1 MERAHTASAFLRR
14 LHPWLGKAVHTRWTV
29 RRAFYQREVDALLMA
44 LQAHDGGRLSPELR
58 LRLEGLLGRLYR
70 EWFPRTWRKDPTYA
84 EVIADFRWWLG
95 VAERWSEPAPRPP
108 RRRTVREPV
117 ANQPKRLLRMLSL
130 PLDCTERRF
139 VTAWRRF
146 LKSNH
151 PDLNPEQTP
160 EERRRFA
167 EAVGLW
173 RR

>member
-1 MERAHTASAFLRR
+1 RTRR
-14 LHPWLGKAVHTRWTV
+14 N
-29 RRAFYQREVDALLMA
+29 E
-44 LQAHDGGRLSPELR
+44 
-58 LRLEGLLGRLYR
+58 
-70 EWFPRTWRKDPTYA
+70 PTYA
-84 EVIADFRWWLG
+84 EVIADFRRGLG
-95 VAERWSEPAPRPP
+95 VAQRGAEPAPRPP
-108 RRRTVREPV
+108 RRRAVREPL
-117 ANQPKRLLRMLSL
+117 AKQPKRLLRMLAL